1 MTFRLTHQ
9 LPQKPRVQ
17 TKRRVVWPAVRG
29 GLSNT
34 CWRPTADQT
43 RASVC
48 HQDESPHTQYEDLGP
63 SVPWCMETSTS
74 PLPCLM
80 TPGPRGGAEVSSHLY
95 LLKEGGLDRY
105 RCIMVDQKKKKRI
118 RASVEGSPEP
128 AALVQTQGGRFKIL
142 SSQNPIQSTKNGE
155 KPSVC
160 VLSHFSRI
168 RLFGTPWTVAHQ
180 APLSMGFSR
189 PEYWSGLPCPSPG
202 DLPDP
207 GIEPVSPVAPALQA
221 DSLPLS
227 HRGSPSC
234 GLHDKDAI
242 KRQ

>member
-1 MTFRLTHQ
+1 
-9 LPQKPRVQ
+9 
-17 TKRRVVWPAVRG
+17 
-29 GLSNT
+29 
-34 CWRPTADQT
+34 
-43 RASVC
+43 
-48 HQDESPHTQYEDLGP
+48 
-63 SVPWCMETSTS
+63 
-74 PLPCLM
+74 M
-80 TPGPRGGAEVSSHLY
+80 TPGPRAGAEVSSHLH
-95 LLKEGGLDRY
+95 LLKDGGPDRY
-105 RCIMVDQKKKKRI
+105 RCTMVDQKKKRERI

-142 SSQNPIQSTKNGE
+142 SSQNPIQSTKNRE

-189 PEYWSGLPCPSPG
+189 PEYWSGSPYPSPG
-202 DLPDP
+202 DLPNP

-227 HRGSPSC
+227 HRVSPRR
-234 GLHDKDAI
+234 GLHDKKVINQALQFIAEPAHRHDLLLSLAFR
-242 KRQ
+242 KVPDPGLACLSPTLLPSPVPSTQEEGVRKAGT

>member
-105 RCIMVDQKKKKRI
+105 RCIMVAKKKKRESEHLW
-118 RASVEGSPEP
+118 R
-128 AALVQTQGGRFKIL
+128 AALNPRL
-142 SSQNPIQSTKNGE
+142 SSRLREAGSRFCLPRIPFSPLRTE
-155 KPSVC
+155 K
-160 VLSHFSRI
+160 
-168 RLFGTPWTVAHQ
+168 
-180 APLSMGFSR
+180 
-189 PEYWSGLPCPSPG
+189 SP
-202 DLPDP
+202 
-207 GIEPVSPVAPALQA
+207 ACA
-221 DSLPLS
+221 
-227 HRGSPSC
+227 C
-234 GLHDKDAI
+234 
-242 KRQ
+242 